1 MPQSKL
7 FYQFNKLLDH
17 STFDMDDDK
26 KMTHKLVLK
35 MTKQLKLDDEE

>member
-1 MPQSKL
+1 
-7 FYQFNKLLDH
+7 
-17 STFDMDDDK
+17 MDDDK